1 MIPMVLARHI
11 QSGLADY
18 VETTFPMT
26 NMPFRG
32 SIRKLA
38 YQEGMLSQEPFV
50 SVKLPFRVVGKHAE
64 FPFPCLHPTYRP
76 YAHQMRAFE
85 RISAGESTLVA
96 TGTGSGKTECFLYPI
111 LDYCYRQRRLGR
123 KGIKAILVYPMNALA
138 TDQAKRLAELIH
150 DSPELRHNVT
160 AGMYVGQMSQGG
172 SDKDNHAMTATNIV
186 TSHDEL
192 LKNPPD
198 ILLTNYKMLD
208 YLLVRPK
215 DSRIWDGNDSNT
227 LKYFV
232 VDELHTFDGAQ
243 GTDLACLLRRLTDRL
258 NTTSDDMCFVGT
270 SATMGTEETVREV
283 CAYANQI
290 FNTTFTPES
299 VVTEDR
305 LRVDEF
311 FATSDYDDT
320 MLLPRRPISSSN
332 SKRTSTPINTLPMR
346 PKRGLTTPPQS
357 RSPQT
362 RHASGSPNPC
372 AIQGSWPAC
381 LRLSVTNPQQIDRK
395 LLDRLAI
402 MDARFNALHPRQQ
415 KACVDALI
423 ALVSHARTGSEGHT
437 RPFLNVQ
444 VQLWVKELG
453 RVVANI
459 TSQEGSIDYRPVVEL
474 SKDDLKTRMPVINCR
489 DCGGTAWIGL
499 AGKDGGISMG
509 DPRTFYN
516 EYFAY
521 HADNALV
528 TLQPCTMDYV
538 LDPHADNGAMVW
550 FCNACMKEQAV
561 ERFESTEHEC
571 PACGEQRI
579 PMVARGMELVSGNRK
594 HYQCP
599 FCGSEQDIAM
609 VGVRTTTQV
618 SVMLTQLSGDSFN
631 DDSKAI
637 VFSDSVQDASYRASV
652 FNSRTWRFALR
663 NSAMDY
669 MREEHKDGVSLAEY
683 LNSQNDYYHRRYP
696 DDNEYIVRFI
706 APNMTW
712 MREYEAVLQGNP
724 AARSP
729 SAARLDRAQTPTGI
743 AAGIRHALPY
753 RTHVGEIRLRRN
765 SIRPDSPETCGTDRC
780 RTLP

>member
-26 NMPFRG
+26 NKPFRG

-38 YQEGMLSQEPFV
+38 HQEGMLSQEPFV

-150 DSPELRHNVT
+150 DSPELRNNVI

-215 DSRIWDGNDSNT
+215 DSRIWDSNDPDT

-320 MLLPRRPISSSN
+320 MP
-332 SKRTSTPINTLPMR
+332 TAA
-346 PKRGLTTPPQS
+346 QAD
-357 RSPQT
+357 Q
-362 RHASGSPNPC
+362 
-372 AIQGSWPAC
+372 
-381 LRLSVTNPQQIDRK
+381 
-395 LLDRLAI
+395 
-402 MDARFNALHPRQQ
+402 
-415 KACVDALI
+415 LI
-423 ALVSHARTGSEGHT
+423 
-437 RPFLNVQ
+437 
-444 VQLWVKELG
+444 ELEED
-453 RVVANI
+453 V
-459 TSQEGSIDYRPVVEL
+459 
-474 SKDDLKTRMPVINCR
+474 
-489 DCGGTAWIGL
+489 
-499 AGKDGGISMG
+499 
-509 DPRTFYN
+509 DPR
-516 EYFAY
+516 
-521 HADNALV
+521 
-528 TLQPCTMDYV
+528 
-538 LDPHADNGAMVW
+538 
-550 FCNACMKEQAV
+550 
-561 ERFESTEHEC
+561 
-571 PACGEQRI
+571 
-579 PMVARGMELVSGNRK
+579 
-594 HYQCP
+594 
-599 FCGSEQDIAM
+599 
-609 VGVRTTTQV
+609 
-618 SVMLTQLSGDSFN
+618 
-631 DDSKAI
+631 
-637 VFSDSVQDASYRASV
+637 
-652 FNSRTWRFALR
+652 
-663 NSAMDY
+663 
-669 MREEHKDGVSLAEY
+669 
-683 LNSQNDYYHRRYP
+683 
-696 DDNEYIVRFI
+696 
-706 APNMTW
+706 
-712 MREYEAVLQGNP
+712 
-724 AARSP
+724 
-729 SAARLDRAQTPTGI
+729 
-743 AAGIRHALPY
+743 
-753 RTHVGEIRLRRN
+753 
-765 SIRPDSPETCGTDRC
+765 
-780 RTLP
+780 